1 MNATISTNKLASLL
15 AGMPEV
21 QNLIAR
27 EEAAAK
33 ESALQARLTC
43 IQQVQAL
50 EAAKNSAEAK
60 AQAAFEKLEA
70 ERVKTAQKLAVLGSE
85 LCALQQDARDA
96 AGKWSNATSEL
107 HHIHGEGHVVGAD
120 FILNRFRTD
129 LEEKLALLERTKHRV
144 IAPGFTQPNPNVI
157 AQIPA
162 VQESLE
168 LVKQALEK
176 VQTLSLSASLAP
188 DEIKN
193 QAEAILQST
202 GLWKPEKQEV
212 TA

>member
-21 QNLIAR
+21 KNLIAR

-33 ESALQARLTC
+33 ESALQARLAC

-50 EAAKNSAEAK
+50 EAAKASAEAK

-70 ERVKTAQKLAVLGSE
+70 ERIKTAQKLAALQGE
-85 LCALQQDARDA
+85 LCTLQQDAREA
-96 AGKWSNATSEL
+96 ANKWSNATSEL
-107 HHIHGEGHVVGAD
+107 HNIHGEGHVVGAA

-129 LEEKLALLERTKHRV
+129 LEENLALLERAKHRV
-144 IAPGFTQPNPNVI
+144 IAPGFTQLDPKVV

-168 LVKQALEK
+168 LMKLALEK
-176 VQTLSLSASLAP
+176 VQALSLSASLTP
-188 DEIKN
+188 DEIKQ